1 MIIETDNYNP
11 VLIVNC
17 TSYTTAFSFAY
28 PASIRAATF
37 IYSNTNFIAVTGDSS
52 AHLFD
57 TRTSL
62 LHEFTNEL
70 PPSSVL
76 ATNYNN
82 TVYFC
87 HGNQITTYNFVYG
100 PIIASNSSNSTTNA
114 TSNSTNANDT
124 STNATSNSNNATNN

>member
-17 TSYTTAFSFAY
+17 SSYATIFSFIY
-28 PASIRAATF
+28 SASIRAATF
-37 IYSNTNFIAVTGDSS
+37 IGSTNNFIAVTGDSS

-62 LHEFTNEL
+62 LHDITGEL
-70 PPSSVL
+70 PVSSVF

-82 TVYFC
+82 TIYFC
-87 HGNQITTYNFVYG
+87 FGNEITTYNFVYG
-100 PIIASNSSNSTTNA
+100 PIVAANSSNATNAGNSSANGSNSSA
-114 TSNSTNANDT
+114 NAN
-124 STNATSNSNNATNN
+124 SSSG